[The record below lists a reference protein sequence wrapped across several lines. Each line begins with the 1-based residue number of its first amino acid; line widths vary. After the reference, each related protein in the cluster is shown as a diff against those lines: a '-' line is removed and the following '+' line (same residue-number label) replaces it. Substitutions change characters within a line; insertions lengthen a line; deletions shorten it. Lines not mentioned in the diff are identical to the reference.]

1 MSQNTPE
8 CDEKHAIGPEEYNK
22 ISACQD
28 QSRGVSVLDTVILED
43 TLKSSLAL
51 EYWNHGQWFLKDGM
65 RHIIGPGMFLVQHCV
80 LLNGSN

>member
-22 ISACQD
+22 ISVCQD
-28 QSRGVSVLDTVILED
+28 QRRGISVLNTVILED
-43 TLKSSLAL
+43 TLKSLTL
-51 EYWNHGQWFLKDGM
+51 ECWNRGQWFMKDGM
-65 RHIIGPGMFLVQHCV
+65 RHIIGPGMFLVQHCF